1 MITLN
6 FIIGIVGMMALLLAF
21 ILNLLKRLTQ
31 DDLTYIGL
39 NIAGGGLSTYYAV
52 SLDAFPFIILEGV
65 WTLFALYKI
74 FKVLKVI

>member
-1 MITLN
+1 MT
-6 FIIGIVGMMALLLAF
+6 ALLMAF

-65 WTLFALYKI
+65 WTLFALFKL